1 MGQPAPSPGG
11 PGTTRGG
18 YAKGDARRELIV
30 DVASEIFG
38 TQGFRAATMLQ
49 IAAACG
55 ISRTGLLHHF
65 PAKESLL
72 EAVLARRDHGPN
84 DPAGLAGSGTGP
96 HDGTDDG
103 RAVLRRL
110 LSTVEHNATQ
120 PQIVNLF
127 SVLSAEA
134 GDRSHPAHDYFA
146 ERYVRLRAELEQAL
160 RKLADAGELV
170 PGNDPRAL
178 AVEIIALMDGL
189 QVQWVLAPDQID
201 MVSVLRHRLTAALT
215 VPLDPDPPTQAAPT
229 HAAPTHAAPT
239 HAASTKEQG

>member
-1 MGQPAPSPGG
+1 MGQPAPSAVGSG
-11 PGTTRGG
+11 ATRGG

-65 PAKESLL
+65 PTKESLL

-84 DPAGLAGSGTGP
+84 DP
-96 HDGTDDG
+96 DGIHAADTDG
-103 RAVLRRL
+103 RAMLRRL

-120 PQIVNLF
+120 PRIVNLF

-146 ERYVRLRAELEQAL
+146 ERYVRLRGRARASA
-160 RKLADAGELV
+160 RGSWARPV
-170 PGNDPRAL
+170 SWFPGTTREHWPSR
-178 AVEIIALMDGL
+178 
-189 QVQWVLAPDQID
+189 
-201 MVSVLRHRLTAALT
+201 SSR
-215 VPLDPDPPTQAAPT
+215 
-229 HAAPTHAAPT
+229 
-239 HAASTKEQG
+239 

>member
-1 MGQPAPSPGG
+1 MGQPAPSPGA

-65 PAKESLL
+65 PTKESLL
-72 EAVLARRDHGPN
+72 GAVLARRDHGPT
-84 DPAGLAGSGTGP
+84 DSDALPDTA
-96 HDGTDDG
+96 TDDG
-103 RAVLRRL
+103 RAMLRRL
-110 LSTVEHNATQ
+110 LSVVEHNATQ

-134 GDRSHPAHDYFA
+134 GDPSHPAHDYFS

-160 RKLADAGELV
+160 TQLARAGELV

-178 AVEIIALMDGL
+178 AVEIVALMDGL

-201 MVSVLRHRLTAALT
+201 MVSVLRHRLTAALA
-215 VPLDPDPPTQAAPT
+215 VPLDPDPSDHAPPPHAST
-229 HAAPTHAAPT
+229 HASA
-239 HAASTKEQG
+239 TKEQG

>member
-1 MGQPAPSPGG
+1 MGESTPSTGG
-11 PGTTRGG
+11 SGTARGG

-30 DVASEIFG
+30 DVASEVFG

-65 PAKESLL
+65 PSKESLL
-72 EAVLARRDHGPN
+72 EAVLARRDHGPT
-84 DPAGLAGSGTGP
+84 DPDVPPAADP
-96 HDGTDDG
+96 DDG
-103 RAVLRRL
+103 RAMLRRL
-110 LSTVEHNATQ
+110 LSVVEHNATQ

-134 GDRSHPAHDYFA
+134 GDRSHPAHDYFSA
-146 ERYVRLRAELEQAL
+146 RYVRLRAELERAL
-160 RKLADAGELV
+160 TQLAATGELV

-201 MVSVLRHRLTAALT
+201 MVSVLRHRLTTALT
-215 VPLDPDPPTQAAPT
+215 VPLEPGHSDRPSPTAFTVTA
-229 HAAPTHAAPT
+229 
-239 HAASTKEQG
+239 

>member
-1 MGQPAPSPGG
+1 MGQSAPSPGS
-11 PGTTRGG
+11 PGATRGG

-65 PAKESLL
+65 PTKESLL
-72 EAVLARRDHGPN
+72 EAVLARRDHGPK
-84 DPAGLAGSGTGP
+84 DP
-96 HDGTDDG
+96 DGHSCPKDRDGHPDPDDG
-103 RAVLRRL
+103 RAMLRRL

-160 RKLADAGELV
+160 RTLGEAGELV
-170 PGNDPRAL
+170 PGNDPRSL

-201 MVSVLRHRLTAALT
+201 MVSVLHHRLTAALT
-215 VPLDPDPPTQAAPT
+215 VPIDPAPPTHTRPAQAAP
-229 HAAPTHAAPT
+229 P
-239 HAASTKEQG
+239 SKEQG

>member
-1 MGQPAPSPGG
+1 MGQPAASPGG
-11 PGTTRGG
+11 PGATRGG

-65 PAKESLL
+65 PTKESLL

-84 DPAGLAGSGTGP
+84 DPERPSGSDPG
-96 HDGTDDG
+96 DG
-103 RAVLRRL
+103 RAMLRRL

-146 ERYVRLRAELEQAL
+146 ERYVRLRDELEHAL
-160 RKLADAGELV
+160 RKLTETGELV

-178 AVEIIALMDGL
+178 AIEIIALMDGL

-201 MVSVLRHRLTAALT
+201 MVSVLRHRLTKALT
-215 VPLDPDPPTQAAPT
+215 VPLDPDPPDHAPPA
-229 HAAPTHAAPT
+229 HASPAHVSAQ
-239 HAASTKEQG
+239 KEQG

>member
-1 MGQPAPSPGG
+1 MGQPPPSPGG
-11 PGTTRGG
+11 PGTARGG

-65 PAKESLL
+65 PTKESLL
-72 EAVLARRDHGPN
+72 EAVLARRDHGPK
-84 DPAGLAGSGTGP
+84 DPDDRP
-96 HDGTDDG
+96 GTDDG
-103 RAVLRRL
+103 RAMLRRL

-146 ERYVRLRAELEQAL
+146 ERYVRLRAELEHAL
-160 RKLADAGELV
+160 RRLADAGELA
-170 PGNDPRAL
+170 PGSDPGAL

-215 VPLDPDPPTQAAPT
+215 VPLDPDPPDHAPPPHAST
-229 HAAPTHAAPT
+229 HASA
-239 HAASTKEQG
+239 TKEQG

>member
-1 MGQPAPSPGG
+1 MGQPAPSPG

-65 PAKESLL
+65 PTKESLL

-84 DPAGLAGSGTGP
+84 DPDRLHAADT
-96 HDGTDDG
+96 DG
-103 RAVLRRL
+103 RAMLRQL
-110 LSTVEHNATQ
+110 MSTVEHNATQ
-120 PQIVNLF
+120 PRIVNLF

-146 ERYVRLRAELEQAL
+146 ERYVRLRGELEHAL
-160 RKLADAGELV
+160 GKLGEAGELV

-201 MVSVLRHRLTAALT
+201 MVSVLHHRLTAALT
-215 VPLDPDPPTQAAPT
+215 VPLDPDAPTTARPT
-229 HAAPTHAAPT
+229 HAAPTPAPPMP
-239 HAASTKEQG
+239 APPMKEQG

>member
-1 MGQPAPSPGG
+1 MGQPTPSIGG
-11 PGTTRGG
+11 SGTTRGG

-30 DVASEIFG
+30 DVASDIFG

-65 PAKESLL
+65 PTKESLL
-72 EAVLARRDHGPN
+72 EAVLARRDRGPT
-84 DPAGLAGSGTGP
+84 DTDVLREDS
-96 HDGTDDG
+96 DDG
-103 RAVLRRL
+103 RAMLRRL
-110 LSTVEHNATQ
+110 LSVVEHNATQ

-134 GDRSHPAHDYFA
+134 GDRSHPAHDYFS
-146 ERYVRLRAELEQAL
+146 ERYARLRADLERAL
-160 RKLADAGELV
+160 TQLAARGELV
-170 PGNDPRAL
+170 RGNDPRTL

-201 MVSVLRHRLTAALT
+201 MVAVLRHRLTAALT
-215 VPLDPDPPTQAAPT
+215 VPLDPDRPDHPTP
-229 HAAPTHAAPT
+229 
-239 HAASTKEQG
+239 TKEQG

>member
-38 TQGFRAATMLQ
+38 TQGFRAATMLK

-65 PAKESLL
+65 PTKESLL
-72 EAVLARRDHGPN
+72 EAVLARRDRGPA
-84 DPAGLAGSGTGP
+84 DPDAVP
-96 HDGTDDG
+96 HTDADDG
-103 RAVLRRL
+103 RAMLRRL
-110 LSTVEHNATQ
+110 LSVVEHNATQ

-134 GDRSHPAHDYFA
+134 GDRSHPAHDYFS
-146 ERYVRLRAELEQAL
+146 ERYVRLRAELVQAL
-160 RKLADAGELV
+160 RKLAHAGELV

-215 VPLDPDPPTQAAPT
+215 VPLDPDPGDHVPP
-229 HAAPTHAAPT
+229 
-239 HAASTKEQG
+239 TKEQG